1 MAGANGFYTSQYG
14 GYAGAERM
22 DLRKRNLNAPEPS
35 ISPQKS
41 RMAFGADEKSTKAN
55 VVKRLDFM
63 FPKVDAEYT
72 VKTDGGGYI
81 SLIAYIMIAIL
92 ALAEGISWMKQ
103 NAETLEQIAVDTSL
117 GRKMR
122 VNMNI
127 TFPSL
132 ACEDLH
138 VDVMDVAGDS
148 QLDIL
153 DTLVKKRLTRAGR
166 PIGKDVLKAEAN
178 ANQQRQE
185 EKQRI
190 LKAKLPENYCGPCYG
205 ANDDENKCC
214 NTCDE
219 LLEAYIAKKWRTD
232 VVQFTSEQC
241 MREGRDKKEPKKMKR
256 GEGCNLSGYLEVN
269 RVAGNFHI
277 AMGEGIERDGKHIH
291 TFNPEDT
298 PNFNASHIIHDLS
311 FGPTGTKVG
320 FGEEAQKTLNGVS
333 KIVTRQHGTTG
344 LFQYFIKV
352 VPTSYFTDAGTRIA
366 TNGYFFT
373 ERFRPLMKEYIAE
386 EDYDDEDEDEANENG
401 KRTVSVQAGHA
412 HKTKTNN
419 HDVRNAVLPGV
430 FFIYEIYPFE
440 VQIRKNRVPLTHLLI
455 RLMATVGG
463 VFTMFKLADNLLYAI
478 GSSKR
483 TSLWS

>member
-1 MAGANGFYTSQYG
+1 MSHAPNYATSQYG
-14 GYAGAERM
+14 GYAGADTSGM
-22 DLRKRNLNAPEPS
+22 DLRRRNLNTAEHS
-35 ISPQKS
+35 FSSPKK
-41 RMAFGADEKSTKAN
+41 RMTFGEGDRSTKAN

-63 FPKVDAEYT
+63 FPKVDQEYT
-72 VKTDGGGYI
+72 VKTDGGGYF
-81 SLIAYIMIAIL
+81 SLIAYILIAIL
-92 ALAEGISWMKQ
+92 SLAETISWMNQ
-103 NAETLEQIAVDTSL
+103 NAQTLEQIAVDTSL

-127 TFPSL
+127 TFPNL

-148 QLDIL
+148 QLDIF
-153 DTLVKKRLTRAGR
+153 DTLVKKRLSRSGR
-166 PIGKDVLKAEAN
+166 PIGNDVLKAEAN

-185 EKQRI
+185 EKLRL
-190 LKAKLPENYCGPCYG
+190 LKEKLPENYCGPCYG
-205 ANDDENKCC
+205 ANDDENQCC

-232 VVQFTSEQC
+232 IVQYTSEQC
-241 MREGRDKKEPKKMKR
+241 MREGRDKKEPKRMKR

-311 FGPTGTKVG
+311 FGASGTKVG
-320 FGEEAQKTLNGVS
+320 FGEEPQKTLNGVS

-352 VPTSYFTDAGTRIA
+352 VPTSYITDSGVRIA

-386 EDYDDEDEDEANENG
+386 DDYEDEDETDENG
-401 KRTVSVQAGHA
+401 KRIVAVQAGHA
-412 HKTKTNN
+412 HKAKTSN

-440 VQIRKNRVPLTHLLI
+440 VQIRKNKVPLTHLLI

-463 VFTMFKLADNLLYAI
+463 VFTMFKLADNLLYSA
-478 GSSKR
+478 GPSKR
-483 TSLWS
+483 SSTWS